1 MAKNSNMI
9 AAKKAKNDEFYTQL
23 PDISAELTHDEYL
36 EAFKNKWIYC
46 NCDNPEISQFFTF
59 FCLNF
64 VRLGLRGLTCTYLA
78 GTSGSK
84 DPVAYR
90 FDVWGDSNGDG
101 IIDNNDIIQTRLLG
115 NGSFDSPECLEI
127 LEACDIVVTNPPFS
141 LFRPYLATLMNYN
154 KKFAVI
160 ANKNSITYKEVF
172 PLIKDNKIWLGY
184 TKPGEFMTEEN
195 KLSTNLTGLTLWW
208 TNIDLNKRHQKLL
221 LYKNYDP
228 EIHQVYDNYC
238 AINVNK
244 IVDIPVE
251 SDIEL
256 EIADE
261 DLPKWQSVY
270 GSDLTIISQG
280 GGRTVIK
287 VYSPVLGVPITFL
300 NYHNPEQFDI
310 IWQASGN
317 TRASCPGDIL
327 LSLGYKKHSEDRGGC
342 VVINGL
348 RKYDRILIR
357 RK

>member
-160 ANKNSITYKEVF
+160 ANMNSITYKEVF

-184 TKPGEFMTEEN
+184 NSPKDFVMPDKSIKKFGN
-195 KLSTNLTGLTLWW
+195 IIWW

-280 GGRTVIK
+280 GGE
-287 VYSPVLGVPITFL
+287 
-300 NYHNPEQFDI
+300 NCD
-310 IWQASGN
+310 
-317 TRASCPGDIL
+317 
-327 LSLGYKKHSEDRGGC
+327 
-342 VVINGL
+342 
-348 RKYDRILIR
+348 
-357 RK
+357 